1 MNKMKKTVTVVAFTL
16 AAVVCLNVASSAFN
30 LNRSNSQFGVGERV
44 SSQMKVSEVGSEQ
57 AVVPVIVATALAATA
72 ETTWVLLAAGAAALL
87 GDMASVHSSLTSE
100 AQLD

>member
-1 MNKMKKTVTVVAFTL
+1 MNKTKKTMSVVALTL
-16 AAVVCLNVASSAFN
+16 AAVVSLNVASSAFN
-30 LNRSNSQFGVGERV
+30 LNRSNSQFGVGEHV
-44 SSQMKVSEVGSEQ
+44 SSQIQISDVGNEQ

-87 GDMASVHSSLTSE
+87 GEVASVHSSLTSE